1 MLIVLELNEH
11 NARLIDCILNQ
22 NSNEFTGNGLLV

>member
-22 NSNEFTGNGLLV
+22 NSKEFTGNGLLV